1 MLQFISEVVAH
12 ETSSH
17 SIQCVEN
24 ISPI

>member
-1 MLQFISEVVAH
+1 MLQFISEAVAH
-12 ETSSH
+12 ETSPH